1 MKRHY
6 FSILFF
12 IRKTKLLKN
21 GEAPVCLR
29 VTVNGQR
36 AEIQI
41 KRSVNSNNWNSQ
53 KGCVVGRD
61 VQSRE
66 LNHYLEIVRTKILSI
81 HGELEQNNK
90 PITAATIIK
99 MYNGTGENTKT
110 LLSVFKEQNKKYRE
124 LIGKDYVLATVLR
137 YERTVKYLSE
147 FIGINY
153 QMADIPLKNIDN
165 AFVVNFEHFVKTQ
178 KKCAQNATIKYLK
191 NLKRIIKYALVN
203 KWMDNDPFTEMR
215 FRQTKSNR
223 EFLVEEEVNILLQK
237 EFSIPRLEVVRD
249 IFIFCCFTGLAF
261 TDVKHLRYQHL
272 VSDKNGDNWI
282 FKTREKTDN
291 MCHIPLLN
299 IPLQIIEK
307 YKAHS
312 ECSIKGV
319 VLPVLSNQRM
329 NGYLKEIAD
338 VCGIHKVLT
347 THLARHTFACLAL
360 ANKISIDSIAKIL
373 GHSDIKT
380 TKIYAKVQDRTILNE
395 MQSLKKNRDN
405 LVII

>member
-6 FSILFF
+6 FSILFL

-29 VTVNGQR
+29 VTIDGRR

-41 KRSVNSNNWNSQ
+41 KRSVSIDNWSSQ
-53 KGCVVGRD
+53 KECAIGRD
-61 VQSRE
+61 AQSQE
-66 LNHYLEIVRTKILSI
+66 LNHYLEIVRAKILRI
-81 HGELEQNNK
+81 HRELEQDNK
-90 PITAATIIK
+90 PITAATIIN
-99 MYNGTGENTKT
+99 MYNGKSESAKM
-110 LLSVFKEQNKKYRE
+110 LLSVFDEHNKKCRE

-147 FIGINY
+147 YIRLNY

-165 AFVVNFEHFVKTQ
+165 AFVVNFEHFIKT
-178 KKCAQNATIKYLK
+178 KKNCAQNATVKYLK
-191 NLKRIIKYALVN
+191 NLKRIIRFALAN
-203 KWMDNDPFTEMR
+203 KWMDNDPFAEMR

-223 EFLVEEEVNILLQK
+223 EFLVEEEVSILLQK
-237 EFSIPRLEVVRD
+237 EFSIPRLAAVRD

-282 FKTREKTDN
+282 FKAREKTDN

-307 YKAHS
+307 YKSHP
-312 ECSIKGV
+312 ECSLKGV

-329 NGYLKEIAD
+329 NSYLKEIAD
-338 VCGIHKVLT
+338 ICGIQKVLT
-347 THLARHTFACLAL
+347 THVARHTFACLAL

-380 TKIYAKVQDRTILNE
+380 TKIYAKVQDRTIMNE
-395 MQSLKKNRDN
+395 VQTLKKNWDYPAA
-405 LVII
+405 I